1 MLTIRLH
8 RTGKRHQPQFRIV
21 LAEKQK
27 HPSKKFIE
35 ILGTYNPRNKEFAVK
50 SEERIQYWI
59 SQHVELS
66 PTVQNLFVGHNLL
79 KDGSKVQAWK
89 PKKKSISAE
98 ASTDVK
104 TSTVAKAMADRLV
117 DKSADSATAK
127 TVAPE
132 AEGSSAPAA
141 KSESAET
148 VAEAPTEAKAEE
160 PKEEAVPAEKT
171 E

>member
-104 TSTVAKAMADRLV
+104 TLV
-117 DKSADSATAK
+117 DKSVDSATAK
-127 TVAPE
+127 AVAPE
-132 AEGSSAPAA
+132 AGGTSAPAA

>member
-104 TSTVAKAMADRLV
+104 TLV
-117 DKSADSATAK
+117 DKSVDSATAK
-127 TVAPE
+127 AVAPE
-132 AEGSSAPAA
+132 AGGASAPAA

>member
-89 PKKKSISAE
+89 PKKKSPSAE

-104 TSTVAKAMADRLV
+104 TLV
-117 DKSADSATAK
+117 DKSVDSATAK
-127 TVAPE
+127 AVAPE
-132 AEGSSAPAA
+132 AGGTSAPAA